1 MTGSPLD
8 DIRCLGFDLETTGV
22 DTSEDRIVTACA
34 VLVQASEVLHTRE
47 WLVAVD
53 VDIPEGATAVHGIT
67 TEHARQHGIA
77 PDVAVKEIAGAIR
90 YALHSGFPI
99 VAFNG
104 CFDLSM
110 LNAECVRHGL
120 GTLEEFCGRPIAPVL
135 DGFVLDKA
143 TDRYRKGRRQLGTVA
158 EHYGV
163 ELENAHDATA
173 DAVAAVE
180 VVRRLLARTRM
191 DTAEL
196 RSLYADR
203 RYPNEMVR
211 AFQAL
216 AGMGLEQLHERQV
229 RWYAE
234 QAISLG
240 EYWEKSRLQCLTEAD
255 MDVPPVLP
263 ELPDAGVD
271 ERRQVIREQAAELER
286 KIASLTFDWP
296 LAVAP

>member
-1 MTGSPLD
+1 MSPLD
-8 DIRCLGFDLETTGV
+8 AARCLGFDLETTGV
-22 DTSEDRIVTACA
+22 STSEDRIVTACA
-34 VLVQASEVLHTRE
+34 VLVQAGEVLHQRE

-53 VDIPEGATAVHGIT
+53 VDIPEGATAVHGIS
-67 TEHARQHGIA
+67 TEHAREHGIA

-90 YALHSGFPI
+90 YALHAGYPI

-110 LNAECVRHGL
+110 LDAECVRHGL

-143 TDRYRKGRRQLGTVA
+143 TDRFRKGKRQLSAVA

-163 ELENAHDATA
+163 KLTNAHDATA

-191 DTAEL
+191 SAAEL

-216 AGMGLEQLHERQV
+216 AKLGVEQLHELQIK
-229 RWYAE
+229 WYAE

-240 EYWEKSRLQCLTEAD
+240 EFWEKVRLERLAD
-255 MDVPPVLP
+255 ADRDVPPDLP
-263 ELPDAGVD
+263 ELPDAGPD
-271 ERRQVIREQAAELER
+271 ERRQVFREQAAELEQR
-286 KIASLTFDWP
+286 IKSLTFSWP
-296 LAVAP
+296 LAVAK